1 MYEWKIDIILN
12 SGKELSV
19 YYKGEEKYSSDVAN
33 KFFTGNINTLINGF
47 RNKERTK
54 DIYIKIGEVAAFS
67 ISVA

>member
-19 YYKGEEKYSSDVAN
+19 YYKGEEKYSYDVAN
-33 KFFTGNINTLINGF
+33 KFFTGNINTLNGF
-47 RNKERTK
+47 GNKDRTK
-54 DIYIKIGEVAAFS
+54 NIFVRIGEVAAVS